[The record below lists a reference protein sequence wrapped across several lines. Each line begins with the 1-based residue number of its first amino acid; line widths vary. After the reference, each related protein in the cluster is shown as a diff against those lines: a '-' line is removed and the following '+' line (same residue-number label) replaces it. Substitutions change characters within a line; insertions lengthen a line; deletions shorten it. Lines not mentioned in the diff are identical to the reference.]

1 MENRVVVHNAVES
14 MSLEDIKGIGY
25 LTNHLV
31 INLKILIS
39 RRTTHPLHGKCWG
52 AHLNGPQIW

>member
-1 MENRVVVHNAVES
+1 MENLVVVHNAVES

-31 INLKILIS
+31 INLEILIS
-39 RRTTHPLHGKCWG
+39 KITTHPLHGK
-52 AHLNGPQIW
+52 HV